1 MDGGWVKGL
10 FMFNHFSL
18 IIIIETTEIFFI
30 ILIEITE
37 FFSKFL
43 FIFQHPYVL
52 IYLM

>member
-37 FFSKFL
+37 FFSII
-43 FIFQHPYVL
+43 FIYFPTTYRVST
-52 IYLM
+52 I